1 MRVTNSMVLRSTMR
15 DLNQSL
21 TRLQSSQTDLSTGR
35 VVRKASDDPTK
46 ATAAM
51 ALRNQVRRSD
61 QRDRSLADAKGW
73 LNTAG
78 ATLMSG
84 LDLVNRVKELTVQ
97 GSNTGA
103 GNPSARVA
111 IASEIASIRDELI
124 SLANTQYIDRSIF
137 NGSAGGKAYNATSAT
152 YLGNAAAVKRD
163 VAPDTVVTVNL
174 TGEDVFGQQAG
185 PTGDLFAVLN
195 RLSTAIASGD
205 GATIAA
211 EHTNLDAAASRIAQ
225 ATGEVGSR
233 AARLDSIQSRADAQR
248 GELIDA
254 LSGIED
260 TDIAEALMNVKARE
274 NAYTAALQAAARII
288 PPSLLDYLR

>member
-1 MRVTNSMVLRSTMR
+1 MRVTNSMVLRSTVR

-21 TRLQSSQTDLSTGR
+21 SRLQSSQTDLSTGR

-51 ALRNQVRRSD
+51 ALRNQVRRSE

-103 GNPSARVA
+103 GNPSARAA
-111 IASEIASIRDELI
+111 IASEISSIRDELI

-137 NGSAGGKAYNATSAT
+137 NGSADGKAYNATSAT
-152 YLGNAAAVKRD
+152 YLGNAAVVKRD

-174 TGEDVFGQQAG
+174 TGEDVFGQQASS
-185 PTGDLFAVLN
+185 TGDLFAVLN

>member
-21 TRLQSSQTDLSTGR
+21 SRLQSSQADLSTGR

-51 ALRNQVRRSD
+51 ALRNQVRRSE

-103 GNPSARVA
+103 GNPSSRAA
-111 IASEIASIRDELI
+111 IASEISSIRDELI

-137 NGSAGGKAYNATSAT
+137 NGSAAGSAYNTTSGT
-152 YLGNAAAVKRD
+152 YLGNAAVVKRD

-174 TGEDVFGQQAG
+174 TGEAVFGEQAS
-185 PTGDLFAVLN
+185 PTGDLFAVLG
-195 RLSTAIASGD
+195 RLSTAIAAGD
-205 GATIAA
+205 GATIGA
-211 EHTNLDAAASRIAQ
+211 EHTNLDAAAARLAQ

-260 TDIAEALMNVKARE
+260 TDMAEALMNVKARE